1 MWDEP
6 QSLNRLSAALLGF
19 SLLLALA
26 GGLYYTLHLPVYPL
40 RVLQLGA
47 APLRVD
53 PAQIEAAAREAVR
66 GNFFTVNLDHARQSF
81 EKLPWVRKVSVRRQF
96 PWRLEVSLEEHEALA
111 QWNGSGLVNTRGEV
125 FAAALPEA
133 SRMRQEER
141 ALPEFSGPGDAAGE
155 MAQMYRTLGGQ
166 LAPLGREIVQLS
178 LSPRR
183 AWQLRLDNGMVLEL
197 GNEQPQQRL
206 ERFVAV
212 YPYSL
217 ATLLRAYG
225 DAAQAAGEEKGV
237 QANGQMRAAKYV
249 DLRYRNGF
257 AVSLGGATAVKGK
270 T

>member
-6 QSLNRLSAALLGF
+6 QSLNRLSAALFGF

-26 GGLYYTLHLPVYPL
+26 GGLYYALHLPVYPL
-40 RVLQLGA
+40 RVLQLSA

-53 PAQIEAAAREAVR
+53 PAQIEAAAREAAL
-66 GNFFTVNLDHARQSF
+66 GNFFTVNLDRARQSF

-96 PWRLEVSLEEHEALA
+96 PWRLEVNLEEHEALA
-111 QWNGSGLVNTRGEV
+111 QWNGSGLVNTHGEV
-125 FAAALPEA
+125 FSAALPEA
-133 SRMRQEER
+133 NR
-141 ALPEFSGPGDAAGE
+141 ALPKFSGPGDAAGE
-155 MAQMYRTLGGQ
+155 MAQMYRVFGGQ
-166 LAPLGREIVQLS
+166 LVPLGREIEQLS

-183 AWQLRLDNGMVLEL
+183 AWQLHLDNGMVLEL

-225 DAAQAAGEEKGV
+225 DAAPAAGEEKGV
-237 QANGQMRAAKYV
+237 QATGQMRSVKYV

-257 AVSLGGATAVKGK
+257 AVSLGGATAVKGE